1 MSSTNGSAPDH
12 EQGSANGAASTSSE
26 AVPRPKRQGGRLREL
41 DLLRFVAAVAVMLH
55 HFTGVPTGAWPQ
67 DARKVFPE
75 LNPAANFGYLG
86 VELFFMISGFVILMS
101 IWSRSVGDF
110 AVSRVVRLFPAYW
123 FAVVLAMVVYL
134 TNGAAVDY
142 GPGSQGPLVRF
153 LPNLTMLQTGAG
165 APNMEV
171 VYWTLWIELHFYVL
185 ITLFVRWG
193 ITYQRCVAVMG
204 AWLLLSVFAQEADSK
219 FLQAMLFP
227 QFAPYFI
234 AGMALYLT
242 YRFGQNVVLWLLVA
256 FCWALTVY
264 YGVHDMAPSN
274 AWPGVH
280 QYAIP
285 GVITAIYLVMI
296 LVATHRLA
304 WLRWK
309 GLTILGGLTYPLY
322 LIHETVS
329 RPLIKWLAPQL
340 DRWTVLG
347 IAIASCLLAA
357 TLIWAVVERPAQR
370 ALRRRLRKAMEQIG
384 GPDRADADRPDTASE
399 ALTRA
404 AG

>member
-1 MSSTNGSAPDH
+1 MSTTNGPTPEHAADSTAPND
-12 EQGSANGAASTSSE
+12 GE
-26 AVPRPKRQGGRLREL
+26 AVPAPKRPGGRLREL
-41 DLLRFVAAVAVMLH
+41 DLLRFVAAVAVMMH

-101 IWSRSVGDF
+101 VWNRSVGDF
-110 AVSRVVRLFPAYW
+110 AVSRVTRLFPAYW
-123 FAVVLAMVVYL
+123 FAVVLAIVVYL

-142 GPGSQGPLVRF
+142 GPGSQGPLLRF

-185 ITLFVRWG
+185 IALFVRWG

-204 AWLLLSVFAQEADSK
+204 SWLLLSVFAQEAGSK

-227 QFAPYFI
+227 QYAPYFI

-242 YRFGQNVVLWLLVA
+242 YRFGQNALLWLLVA

-264 YGVHDMAPSN
+264 YGVHTMAPSN

-280 QYAIP
+280 EYAIP
-285 GVITAIYLVMI
+285 GIITAIYLVMS
-296 LVATHRLA
+296 LVATHRLGR
-304 WLRWK
+304 LRWE
-309 GLTILGGLTYPLY
+309 GLTVLGGLTYPLY

-329 RPLIKWLAPQL
+329 RPLIKWLAPRL

-347 IAIASCLLAA
+347 IAIASCLIAA
-357 TLIWAVVERPAQR
+357 TAIWVVIERPAQR
-370 ALRRRLRKAMEQIG
+370 MLRGRLRKAMEQIG
-384 GPDRADADRPDTASE
+384 GRAGAGRSEAASE
-399 ALTRA
+399 APTRS